1 MGDELVL
8 QPPPAPP
15 DLGLPKLAA
24 PGEITADHCRT
35 MFAWLHSRGVLL
47 YGHQR
52 AHVWASNLREF
63 TIEDLKWLTQRARE
77 AGALPHLEACL
88 VKLHQMKAPESSSR
102 CPTRPASTVTT
113 DPSLSGDG
121 SAS

>member
-1 MGDELVL
+1 MGDELTL
-8 QPPPAPP
+8 QPPPSPP
-15 DLGLPKLAA
+15 DLGLPKLAE

-35 MFAWLHSRGVLL
+35 MFGWLQKHGVLL

-63 TIEDLKWLTQRARE
+63 SLEDLKWLTQRARD
-77 AGALPHLEACL
+77 AGSLPHLEACL
-88 VKLHQMKAPESSSR
+88 VKLHQMKAPASALP
-102 CPTRPASTVTT
+102 CHTRPASTVTT